1 VTKITFQLEQQ
12 KNIPWKPWRQKYD

>member
-12 KNIPWKPWRQKYD
+12 KNIPWKPWRQKDD